1 MIRILTVACALFA
14 IGCSKEH
21 RQPPPQTVLITE
33 SVAFECGEPP
43 AVEAYKARPVQWTV
57 QTLANGNRVFTLTG
71 AMYEALMTNL
81 VNSAA
86 SAAQL
91 AAQRD
96 FYARCIERSRT
107 PLPVLQ
113 SEEGDEQQTP

>member
-1 MIRILTVACALFA
+1 MIRTLILLCAVFA
-14 IGCSKEH
+14 VGCNPQH
-21 RQPPPQTVLITE
+21 RQSQQTVLITE

-43 AVEAYKARPVQWTV
+43 QVEAYRARPVQWVV
-57 QTLANGNRVFTLTG
+57 QTLANGSRVFTLTG

-81 VNSAA
+81 VNSAS
-86 SAAQL
+86 SAAQM

-96 FYARCIERSRT
+96 FYAQCIERSRT

-113 SEEGDEQQTP
+113 SEDGDE